1 MNGRLRRVCIT
12 GTGSFRPNEAVPI
25 DRIDDVLG
33 HLDQA
38 PERVQA
44 FVKTVG
50 RKMLEASGV
59 EYRHFA
65 IDPETHEL
73 THNIASLAEEAAR
86 RALEMAGRR
95 PEDVDLLLLSSSSY
109 DTTTPPT
116 SVHLQERLGIERC
129 AEMEI
134 HSNCSGVGKCVQV
147 AYDALRLGRYRTAL
161 VVYSQ
166 LSSVYLRSCYFN
178 QARANKTQATLRY
191 ILADGSGALLLEA
204 VDSEQDGQLPGEIIG
219 TYIESIGGQRRP
231 AMTAGGGVTDC
242 MSGKTNP
249 LADIWERGSHHLDQ
263 DFFAVN
269 RDAGPL
275 LLEGV
280 GRMLEN
286 LDYDPRQIDH
296 FVWSIPTRQLFDA
309 QVERFRERLGATP
322 EKMKFRAERTG
333 YCGGASILIHFDDM
347 VRSGELKRGQKAIMY
362 SVESSKWMSGGFLVH
377 W

>member
-1 MNGRLRRVCIT
+1 MNNGLRRVCVT
-12 GTGSFRPNEAVPI
+12 GTGSFHPNDPVPN

-50 RKMLEASGV
+50 RRMLDASGI
-59 EYRHFA
+59 RHRYFA
-65 IDPETHEL
+65 VNPETHEL

-86 RALEMAGRR
+86 RALAMAGKS
-95 PEDVDLLLLSSSSY
+95 PDDVELLLLSSSSY

-116 SVHLQERLGIERC
+116 STHLQERLGIEQC

-134 HSNCSGVGKCVQV
+134 HSNCSGVGKCMQI
-147 AYDALRLGRYRTAL
+147 AHDALRLGHYRSAL

-178 QARANKTQATLRY
+178 QAKANKTQATLRY
-191 ILADGSGALLLEA
+191 ILADGSGAVYLEA
-204 VDSEQDGQLPGEIIG
+204 SDSNRSQPLPGEVIG
-219 TYIESIGGQRRP
+219 THIESIGGRRKP
-231 AMTAGGGVTDC
+231 AMTAGGGAADC
-242 MSGKTNP
+242 MKAVPNLLG
-249 LADIWERGSHHLDQ
+249 DIWQRGSHHLDQ

-269 RDAGPL
+269 RDASNF

-280 GRMLEN
+280 QRMLAKLGISPE
-286 LDYDPRQIDH
+286 QIDH
-296 FVWSIPTRQLFDA
+296 YVWSIPTRQLFDA
-309 QVERFRERLGATP
+309 QSERIREHLHAPP
-322 EKMKFRAERTG
+322 EKMKFRATESG
-333 YCGGASILIHFDDM
+333 YCGGASILIHLDDM
-347 VRSGELKRGQKAIMY
+347 VRSGELRRGQTAIMY